1 MRTWWPGP
9 TARWWRPTAG
19 TWTPPSCCTT
29 QTDLAVL
36 DVPDLT
42 APALPFAADAAAS
55 GDDAIVAGF
64 PLDGPYTLTPARV
77 RSTIQLRGPN
87 IYSDATVTREVYT
100 LRAQVRPGNSGGPLL
115 APDGTVLG
123 VIFGAAIDETD
134 VGFALT
140 ADEVAPVVRA
150 GLADDTAASTQGCT
164 AA

>member
-1 MRTWWPGP
+1 VES
-9 TARWWRPTAG
+9 AG
-19 TWTPPSCCTT
+19 GNLAATVVLYDP

-36 DVPDLT
+36 DVPKLT
-42 APALPFAADAAAS
+42 AAPLQFAQTPAAS
-55 GDDAIVAGF
+55 GSDAIVAGF

-77 RSTIQLRGPN
+77 RSVIQLRGPN
-87 IYSDATVTREVYT
+87 IYSNSTVTREVYT
-100 LRAQVRPGNSGGPLL
+100 LRAQVQPGNSGGPLL

-140 ADEVAPVVRA
+140 AAEVAPVVQA
-150 GLADDTAASTQGCT
+150 GLSDDSAASTQSCT